1 MPCSTSMLLS
11 ESASATVAGKSNR
24 GRGWA
29 RAPGGGPIGA
39 IRKRRG
45 RGGKGG
51 VVHGVV
57 GWNFPPVNSA
67 THCFIPAAGRVA
79 EWIRSLELAAAL
91 LHCRK
96 DRLLL
101 SVQAI
106 CSLRSDRAAAASG
119 DSLIVSN
126 PRRSQ
131 SMAPEYNR
139 QWLRPR
145 HQLAQARRRQTM
157 LLAQHLQCVPAPLL
171 KTSAPERT
179 SQPQLS
185 FSFDYPRQPRTKT
198 ITLGAFRR
206 CDT

>member
-1 MPCSTSMLLS
+1 
-11 ESASATVAGKSNR
+11 
-24 GRGWA
+24 
-29 RAPGGGPIGA
+29 
-39 IRKRRG
+39 
-45 RGGKGG
+45 
-51 VVHGVV
+51 
-57 GWNFPPVNSA
+57 
-67 THCFIPAAGRVA
+67 VA
-79 EWIRSLELAAAL
+79 EWIRSLEPAAAL
-91 LHCRK
+91 LALPH
-96 DRLLL
+96 RLLL

-106 CSLRSDRAAAASG
+106 CSLRSDRAPAASG

-131 SMAPEYNR
+131 SMALQYNR

-157 LLAQHLQCVPAPLL
+157 PPARHLQCVPAPLL
-171 KTSAPERT
+171 KTSASERT

-206 CDT
+206 CDAAAT